1 MSRNRWDGDW
11 PPRTAPIRPTD
22 GIRAQSKRGT
32 FASGWWAKRWIAVLE
47 AFQLGTRLTRGRS
60 YARQGQITQI
70 AIEPGGVRAQVQ
82 GSRPKPYDVTIRLR
96 QLDAAEWAAVG
107 SAIADDVRLC
117 AALLAGDMPEDI
129 ERAFAAAG
137 TSLFPVS
144 AKEMTT
150 ACSCPD
156 WSNPC
161 KHVAAVFYLMGEEF
175 DRDPFLLFVLRGR
188 EREDVRDLFDLQT
201 VNEGARVAERP
212 SVAEPPSVKRVRK
225 ARTRKAPAVVS
236 PAAFWGDATAEPRAS
251 NTRIEATSTGE
262 PAVLKRAGKFPF
274 WRDEVALADAIVP
287 VYNDAAVFALNWLA
301 DRATAPKD

>member
-11 PPRTAPIRPTD
+11 PPRTTPIRPAD
-22 GIRAQSKRGT
+22 GIRAQSKRGA

-60 YARQGQITQI
+60 YARKGQITQI

-82 GSRPKPYDVTIRLR
+82 GSRPKPYAVTIRLR
-96 QLDAAEWAAVG
+96 QLEAAEWHAVG
-107 SAIADDVRLC
+107 SAVADDVRLC

-137 TSLFPVS
+137 TSLFPTS
-144 AKEMTT
+144 AKEMKT

-161 KHVAAVFYLMGEEF
+161 KHVAAVFYLIGEEF

-188 EREDVRDLFDLQT
+188 ERDDVRDLFGPQT
-201 VNEGARVAERP
+201 VVDVPRVAER
-212 SVAEPPSVKRVRK
+212 PSVKRVRK
-225 ARTRKAPAVVS
+225 ARTLPTPVVVS
-236 PAAFWGDATAEPRAS
+236 PQVFWGDTAAEPKTS
-251 NTRIEATSTGE
+251 STRIEATSTDE

-274 WRDEVALADAIVP
+274 WRADIALADAIVP
-287 VYNDAAVFALNWLA
+287 VYNDAAAFALNWLA
-301 DRATAPKD
+301 DRTQTTKK

>member
-1 MSRNRWDGDW
+1 MSRNRWGGDW
-11 PPRTAPIRPTD
+11 PPRATPIRPAD
-22 GIRAQSKRGT
+22 GIRAQSKRGA
-32 FASGWWAKRWIAVLE
+32 FAAGWWAKRWIAVLE
-47 AFQLGTRLTRGRS
+47 AFQLGTRLSRGRS
-60 YARQGQITQI
+60 YARGGQITQI

-96 QLDAAEWAAVG
+96 QLEPAEWLAVG
-107 SAIADDVRLC
+107 AAIGKNVRLC

-129 ERAFAAAG
+129 EGAFSAAG

-144 AKEMTT
+144 AKEMQT

-161 KHVAAVFYLMGEEF
+161 KHVAAVFYLIGEEF

-188 EREDVRDLFDLQT
+188 ERADVRDLF
-201 VNEGARVAERP
+201 GAQAVDEFARDERA

-225 ARTRKAPAVVS
+225 SRARRVPALLSPAV
-236 PAAFWGDATAEPRAS
+236 FWGENLTEPEARSA
-251 NTRIEATSTGE
+251 RIEATSTGE

-274 WRDEVALADAIVP
+274 WRAEIALADAIVP
-287 VYNDAAVFALNWLA
+287 VYNDAATFALDWLA
-301 DRATAPKD
+301 DHARTTKE